1 MTNYALY
8 LYTCTWV
15 FPSLIVLKK
24 AALSIFGGGILIGI
38 GEKEK
43 FKSLGVISNYT
54 PYLWCKAQLYLNYK
68 KKLERSLRIKKNNT
82 WMVTYII
89 CIWNYGLLS
98 HNNIY

>member
-24 AALSIFGGGILIGI
+24 AALSIFGGGILIGK